1 MTIPDFTITK
11 LRILD
16 GPPNDHGRRLLAT
29 FSLQVSGLV
38 VTGCCLSES
47 AEGIARA
54 QGPIGK
60 TAKGHSAVTTFHDP
74 AVFRAITRRAAQAY
88 SALTGRELSDD

>member
-1 MTIPDFTITK
+1 MTTPDFTISK
-11 LRILD
+11 LRLID
-16 GPPNDHGRRLLAT
+16 GPPNDHGSRLLAT
-29 FSLQVSGLV
+29 FSLNIVGLV
-38 VTGCCLSES
+38 VTGCCLTERD
-47 AEGIARA
+47 GIARA

-60 TAKGHSAVTTFHDP
+60 TARGHNAVTTFQDP